1 MMWLSLPNPQTALI
15 GLPPRQHLMSLLL
28 RMTTTAGQVGAPA
41 LSGSEMAFLTPHSC
55 KSSKDFQSLL
65 YP

>member
-1 MMWLSLPNPQTALI
+1 
-15 GLPPRQHLMSLLL
+15 MSLLL

-55 KSSKDFQSLL
+55 KSSEDFKACFIHDFVCHAARLGMQ
-65 YP
+65 